1 MSKSKKKK
9 VRMPVIK
16 TKHLI
21 IKAMNREELAAE
33 GGVYE
38 RHLER
43 AEEQSGGDQRN
54 PAWLFCTH
62 WKILLKGSE
71 PVLIGD
77 VYFKGQP
84 VDGSVVIGYMI
95 AEDFRKR
102 GYGAEAVEA
111 LVQWA
116 EEQDD
121 VFFVDADVEPDNVA
135 SIKLLEKCGF
145 NGDGTRYV
153 HTRKP
158 ANYMIIYML
167 LGLSVGMSLGV
178 SQGTMS
184 NGMVL
189 GMAFGLAVG
198 ASFDAKLKKQQK
210 EYEAKRAENRKQ
222 N

>member
-1 MSKSKKKK
+1 
-9 VRMPVIK
+9 MPVIK
-16 TKHLI
+16 TKRLI

-43 AEEQSGGDQRN
+43 AVEQSGGDERK

-95 AEDFRKR
+95 AEDFRKQ

-145 NGDGTRYV
+145 AGDGTDPETGRLLFVYRKEPV
-153 HTRKP
+153 H
-158 ANYMIIYML
+158 YMSIYML
-167 LGLSVGMSLGV
+167 IGMSLG
-178 SQGTMS
+178 MS
-184 NGMVL
+184 LGSSRGNMSL
-189 GMAFGLAVG
+189 GMSMGIAIGLALG
-198 ASFDAKLKKQQK
+198 AALDAAQKKKLKKL
-210 EYEAKRAENRKQ
+210 EGMRNTSRKQ
-222 N
+222 